1 MRLNALKISAH
12 VNIVL
17 SVVFVV
23 FAVITAQN
31 TSMGFLTDE
40 MSLSLLSVFC
50 LFVLILVALFAFE
63 TAERRRRGGL
73 IRIFGAGEKNKK
85 ALRTV
90 LVGGYLASVLT
101 FAFSVAFIVLV
112 LISEAIG
119 PDEIMNSLKTVYSL
133 IFLSLTDIF
142 LSVLALFTVRKIE
155 RFVEQPLP
163 TAEDK

>member
-17 SVVFVV
+17 SVVFIV
-23 FAVITAQN
+23 FAVITTQN

-50 LFVLILVALFAFE
+50 LFALILVALFALE
-63 TAERRRRGGL
+63 TAGLRRKGIL
-73 IRIFGAGEKNKK
+73 IRVFGVGDKNKK
-85 ALRTV
+85 ALSTV
-90 LVGGYLASVLT
+90 LVGGYFASVLT
-101 FAFSVAFIVLV
+101 FAFSIAFTVLV
-112 LISEAIG
+112 LVSEAIG

-155 RFVEQPLP
+155 RFVEHPLP